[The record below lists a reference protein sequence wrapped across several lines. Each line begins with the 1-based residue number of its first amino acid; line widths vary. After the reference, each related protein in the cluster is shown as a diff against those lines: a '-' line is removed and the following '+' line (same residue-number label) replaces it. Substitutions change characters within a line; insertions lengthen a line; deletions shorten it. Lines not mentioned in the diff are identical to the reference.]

1 MAQDEAS
8 KDETAFILGR
18 TPFDADAIRVFAERI
33 VDAMRGRPEPVRD
46 EPAA

>member
-1 MAQDEAS
+1 MAEDEAR
-8 KDETAFILGR
+8 KEDAAFILGR

-33 VDAMRGRPEPVRD
+33 VDAMRGRPEPVRE